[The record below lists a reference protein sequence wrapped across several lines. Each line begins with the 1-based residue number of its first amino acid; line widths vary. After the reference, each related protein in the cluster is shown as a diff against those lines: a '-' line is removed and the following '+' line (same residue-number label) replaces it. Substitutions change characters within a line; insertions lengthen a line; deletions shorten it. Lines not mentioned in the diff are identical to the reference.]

1 MTINDGAAPQDRDT
15 FNGLSSHLDIADL
28 VRALDERAR
37 IADDRAKAADDR
49 SQALAERVALLE
61 SQLATS
67 SAEKRPSY
75 TPYEPELRIDERR
88 PSLFNPYESER
99 IIGESNANNVRL
111 ELGTGSIQGSFRDL
125 DYKPQEEEAIP
136 SVVGLAENNNHERE
150 YMSLIQSRLD
160 RIEDRLIDVEEETRG
175 SFNNQEYI
183 LPESTFSLL
192 VTEPPLSRPFMFAI
206 FTAALSL
213 TCLGL
218 VLYDSVENGTVIN
231 PINVP

>member
-1 MTINDGAAPQDRDT
+1 MTINDGAAPQDRDA

-28 VRALDERAR
+28 VRTLDERAR

-75 TPYEPELRIDERR
+75 TPYEPEIRMDKR
-88 PSLFNPYESER
+88 PSLFSPYESER
-99 IIGESNANNVRL
+99 IVDESNAHNVRL
-111 ELGTGSIQGSFRDL
+111 ELGTGSFQGSFRDL
-125 DYKPQEEEAIP
+125 DYKPQEDEAIQT
-136 SVVGLAENNNHERE
+136 VVGLAEDNNHEKE
-150 YMSLIQSRLD
+150 YVSLIQSRLD

-192 VTEPPLSRPFMFAI
+192 VTEPPLSRPFIFAV

-218 VLYDSVENGTVIN
+218 VLYDSVENGTEIN